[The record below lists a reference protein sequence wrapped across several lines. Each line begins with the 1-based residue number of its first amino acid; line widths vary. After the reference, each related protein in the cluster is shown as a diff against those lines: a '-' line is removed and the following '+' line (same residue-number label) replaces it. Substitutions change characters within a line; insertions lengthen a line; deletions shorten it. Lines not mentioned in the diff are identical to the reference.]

1 MPAHSSSPSDKRCWL
16 ANGLVPVDWKHYWV
30 EQVKGRCLL
39 SLSPAS
45 LWAGQSCGLSL
56 LSFVFAVQW
65 TMASVGY
72 LLWYFTLAVDVE
84 FQWGMKWIYL
94 CVVRGINSIS
104 IGVAPVLTRR
114 EEVFVNV
121 RDWVRCPVCG
131 LALCA
136 IGERAHRPSG
146 GPGRE
151 DPRPGELSGGAP
163 PQTQL
168 HWGNAT
174 AGKRETLPLLYL
186 CSVY

>member
-151 DPRPGELSGGAP
+151 DPRPGELSGGAL